1 MGKTILIA
9 LSVVIVVEVAFIAN
23 LVVAQSHPA
32 DDMVALAP
40 IELAANWR

>member
-9 LSVVIVVEVAFIAN
+9 LTIVFVAKAAWVAN

-32 DDMVALAP
+32 DDMVAMTP
-40 IELAANWR
+40 ISMDVAWK